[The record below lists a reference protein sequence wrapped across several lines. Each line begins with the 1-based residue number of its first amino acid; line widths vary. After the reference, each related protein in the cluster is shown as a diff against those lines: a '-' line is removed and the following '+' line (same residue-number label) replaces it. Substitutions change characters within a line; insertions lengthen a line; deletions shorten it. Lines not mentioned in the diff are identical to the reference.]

1 MKRGCASDRNRV
13 CLECP
18 LAYVRDVALQLEKD
32 GRLGLT
38 RSFIQHGDVSVYE
51 HVLSVA
57 HMSIRM
63 ARVLSRVGLAIDV
76 HALARG
82 ALLHDYFLYDWH
94 DKEQSPWLHGFKH
107 PYIALKNAEEDYDL
121 NDMEKNI
128 ILRHMFPLV
137 PIPPR
142 YKEAWI
148 VCFADKYCAFGETVS
163 GWLKKVLPIG
173 V

>member
-1 MKRGCASDRNRV
+1 MNKKVEEILRQLSTSNRWKIEI
-13 CLECP
+13 EC
-18 LAYVRDVALQLEKD
+18 
-32 GRLGLT
+32 
-38 RSFIQHGDVSVYE
+38 IQHGNVTVFEHSVN
-51 HVLSVA
+51 VA
-57 HMSIRM
+57 EISI
-63 ARVLSRVGLAIDV
+63 AFAEKLPITVNEESLIK
-76 HALARG
+76 G

-94 DKEQSPWLHGFKH
+94 YKEQSPGLHGFKH

-121 NDMEKNI
+121 NDIEKNI

-148 VCFADKYCAFGETVS
+148 VCVADKYCAFGETVS

-173 V
+173 A

>member
-1 MKRGCASDRNRV
+1 MNKKVEEILRQLSTSNRWKIET
-13 CLECP
+13 EC
-18 LAYVRDVALQLEKD
+18 
-32 GRLGLT
+32 
-38 RSFIQHGDVSVYE
+38 IQHGDVTVFEHSVN
-51 HVLSVA
+51 VA
-57 HMSIRM
+57 ETSI
-63 ARVLSRVGLAIDV
+63 AFAAKLPITVNEESLIK
-76 HALARG
+76 G

-94 DKEQSPWLHGFKH
+94 DKEQSPGLHGFKH
-107 PYIALKNAEEDYDL
+107 PYIALKNAKEDYDL
-121 NDMEKNI
+121 NDIEKNI

-173 V
+173 A

>member
-1 MKRGCASDRNRV
+1 MNKKVEEILRQLSTSNRWKIEI
-13 CLECP
+13 EC
-18 LAYVRDVALQLEKD
+18 
-32 GRLGLT
+32 
-38 RSFIQHGDVSVYE
+38 IQHGNVTVFEHSVN
-51 HVLSVA
+51 VA
-57 HMSIRM
+57 EISI
-63 ARVLSRVGLAIDV
+63 AFAEKLPITVNEESLIK
-76 HALARG
+76 G

-94 DKEQSPWLHGFKH
+94 NKEQSPGLHGFKH

-121 NDMEKNI
+121 NDIEKNI

-148 VCFADKYCAFGETVS
+148 VCFADKYCAFGKTVS

-173 V
+173 A